1 MQEYVWVILVDGKFV
16 RVVDETMQKLK
27 TPRLSR
33 ASFFKSKA
41 DAEYVGQDIPHRV
54 YRRVVIGLM
63 P

>member
-33 ASFFKSKA
+33 ASFFNSKA

-54 YRRVVIGLM
+54 YRRV
-63 P
+63 